1 MDKLSKKMDNFLN
14 FSIQNS
20 FIHLLSTRQ
29 KNGVFFQFWGEGKA
43 WRQLFKAVFSPSKK
57 AACLL

>member
-1 MDKLSKKMDNFLN
+1 MDNFLN